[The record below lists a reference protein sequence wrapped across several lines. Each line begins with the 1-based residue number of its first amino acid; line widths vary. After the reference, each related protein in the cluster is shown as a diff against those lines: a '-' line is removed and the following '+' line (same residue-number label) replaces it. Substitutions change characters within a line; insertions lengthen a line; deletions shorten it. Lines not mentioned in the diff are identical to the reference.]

1 MLVYGDPREFV
12 SPAHQLE
19 CIAEQLGRAAALAP
33 GLARHSASVSALIE
47 AGRLLQGIADAEF
60 ASAGADRWSAAT
72 SELTDFLL
80 RLGRAVVQS
89 WDSAFNLDLELP
101 ALPALPG
108 TPDQIELRAPEGY
121 AFYALYPEAYVDA
134 ARRLALTAA
143 PRVIAL
149 RSIGTSLGAVVAAAL
164 GAPAAVT
171 LRPVGDP
178 FARTVALAPELER
191 ELLAGAAH
199 YVLVDEGPGQS
210 GSSFGAVADWLQER
224 GVPLDRIAFL
234 PSHGGALGPQASEA
248 HRRRWSAAQVVAGEW
263 GEGLQSRLQR
273 WMAPVIGT
281 PDGPL
286 IELSGGEWRR
296 RLFAREQQW
305 PASSGGWERRKFLVS
320 VDDNQYFL
328 KFAGLGQI
336 GERKLSMGKALHA
349 AGLSPEPVGLVHG
362 FLVERWCGEGAPL
375 APDEQPVAD
384 VAHYLGTR
392 ARMFPAAAESGA
404 SLELLYEMTVR
415 NVSLALG
422 AKVGQAIERPPQAA
436 AERVVRV
443 CTDNK
448 LDRCE
453 WMRTASGRLL
463 KTDSVDH
470 HVAHD
475 LIGCQDLAWDVA
487 GAISEFGL
495 NDGQAERL
503 LALTEQAAGR
513 TIDWELLR
521 FCRLAYAA
529 FRRGLLAMAG
539 SSDVEESRRR
549 AAAAAR
555 YEAELCHHLDLAA
568 WRDSAGKLG

>member
-1 MLVYGDPREFV
+1 
-12 SPAHQLE
+12 
-19 CIAEQLGRAAALAP
+19 
-33 GLARHSASVSALIE
+33 
-47 AGRLLQGIADAEF
+47 
-60 ASAGADRWSAAT
+60 
-72 SELTDFLL
+72 
-80 RLGRAVVQS
+80 
-89 WDSAFNLDLELP
+89 
-101 ALPALPG
+101 
-108 TPDQIELRAPEGY
+108 
-121 AFYALYPEAYVDA
+121 
-134 ARRLALTAA
+134 
-143 PRVIAL
+143 
-149 RSIGTSLGAVVAAAL
+149 
-164 GAPAAVT
+164 
-171 LRPVGDP
+171 
-178 FARTVALAPELER
+178 
-191 ELLAGAAH
+191 
-199 YVLVDEGPGQS
+199 
-210 GSSFGAVADWLQER
+210 
-224 GVPLDRIAFL
+224 
-234 PSHGGALGPQASEA
+234 
-248 HRRRWSAAQVVAGEW
+248 
-263 GEGLQSRLQR
+263 
-273 WMAPVIGT
+273 
-281 PDGPL
+281 
-286 IELSGGEWRR
+286 
-296 RLFAREQQW
+296 
-305 PASSGGWERRKFLVS
+305 
-320 VDDNQYFL
+320 
-328 KFAGLGQI
+328 
-336 GERKLSMGKALHA
+336 
-349 AGLSPEPVGLVHG
+349 
-362 FLVERWCGEGAPL
+362 
-375 APDEQPVAD
+375 
-384 VAHYLGTR
+384 
-392 ARMFPAAAESGA
+392 MFPAAAESGA